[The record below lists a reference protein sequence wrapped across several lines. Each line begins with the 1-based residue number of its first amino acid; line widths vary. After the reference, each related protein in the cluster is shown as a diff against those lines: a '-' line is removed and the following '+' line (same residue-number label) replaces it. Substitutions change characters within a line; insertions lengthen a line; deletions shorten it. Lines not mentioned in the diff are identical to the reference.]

1 MNIQQKSEIKN
12 IANGKY
18 RHFLK
23 SKFIE
28 VNRLFAV
35 AYLSRYNDAEQFKT
49 RKYYLPKGI
58 IVTIYGK
65 NFYGQAI
72 GSNIKRYGEIR
83 KLTTGQGENYT
94 TGCLL
99 DYDYIKN
106 CYRLKAV
113 DLNKQKELDADPK
126 AIQQIEFVE
135 ELKNVDGV
143 NADGTQNMFIL
154 TTLEKIKETRLK
166 LSQGSLTVL

>member
-1 MNIQQKSEIKN
+1 MNRN
-12 IANGKY
+12 
-18 RHFLK
+18 
-23 SKFIE
+23 
-28 VNRLFAV
+28 
-35 AYLSRYNDAEQFKT
+35 NDAEQFKT
-49 RKYYLPKGI
+49 RKYSLPKGI
-58 IVTIYGK
+58 NVNYNVTIYEK

-72 GSNIKRYGEIR
+72 GSDIKRYGGIR
-83 KLTTGQGENYT
+83 KLTTGQGDNYT

-106 CYRLKAV
+106 YYRLKAV

-135 ELKNVDGV
+135 QLKNVDGV

-154 TTLEKIKETRLK
+154 TTLEKVKETRLK
-166 LSQGSLTVL
+166 FSQGSLTVL